1 MSKESAQEKIE
12 YILRELL
19 EHKDCVSQ
27 SNVVHMDGHLYEDI
41 VEDVKEFLESS
52 KETT

>member
-1 MSKESAQEKIE
+1 MSKEKIE

-19 EHKDCVSQ
+19 DHKDCVSQ

-41 VEDVKEFLESS
+41 VEDIETYLELNN
-52 KETT
+52 E